1 MKTTTISGSDVEDRT
16 LINAWPSQP
25 RTLKRSIGSHT
36 IRATFDVF
44 AVLASIPFLVLAGIA
59 INRHNKEV
67 KDDDWRRI
75 QRGMS
80 AAVTAFPILF
90 AAVTGRMTRAV
101 ATWRLERGAPLGSL
115 EQLFW
120 SNTIISAITTQIF
133 MKSFNLLGLGLIVLW
148 ALSPLGGQSSLH
160 IIDTDR
166 DARVSSVNVTYLSS
180 QFPSEFST
188 GSDIQSGVS
197 QLNAIYLSSLLSPQ
211 SSKVSTMDIWGN
223 VKIPAISGLDRPVNS
238 SGWRDVK
245 NHTSLTYTSLLGV
258 PFQGLEAGSNT
269 TFQIETSYLDI
280 DCYDLQRKEG
290 LIPLLSTGNLTFNQN
305 DKPPT
310 INKTV
315 EGAFLGTN
323 GSEVCSVGRCSP
335 SWSLGIN
342 QYVTNHPWGSIELFP
357 NITGNSESY
366 LNDQPILLFQS
377 RYWSGE
383 RYDSTLAYCHINQIY
398 VEVFITCI
406 GTGSPTLQCAVAA
419 MRDSLRPHPARDV
432 TPFIFPALIT
442 NFVKNLVVAGSGHP
456 GTNTLT
462 ERYINDPANPLAAD
476 VKDNPLFKLPKQE
489 FSERL
494 TQIIN
499 TYYLGSISTMAI
511 TGNISAASDRKRDPG
526 PFVRFADGT
535 LVTWEPYRYV
545 VSPGWMT
552 VFVVSSVVML
562 VAAMYTAVIMHITNI
577 PDILGYVST
586 LTRDNE
592 HSSFPHGGSM
602 LDGLE
607 RSHLLKDMPVRLG
620 DVRAGEPN
628 GYLALTGSGLA
639 QRAQRDRLYE

>member
-160 IIDTDR
+160 IIDTER

-211 SSKVSTMDIWGN
+211 SSKESTMDIWGN

-290 LIPLLSTGNLTFNQN
+290 LIPFS
-305 DKPPT
+305 PPT

-323 GSEVCSVGRCSP
+323 GSEGCSVDRCSP

-342 QYVTNHPWGSIELFP
+342 QYVTNYP
-357 NITGNSESY
+357 
-366 LNDQPILLFQS
+366 
-377 RYWSGE
+377 YWSSE

-442 NFVKNLVVAGSGHP
+442 NFAKNLVVAGSGHA

-462 ERYINDPANPLAAD
+462 ERFINDPANPLAAD

-511 TGNISAASDRKRDPG
+511 TGNMSAASDRKRDPG
-526 PFVRFADGT
+526 PFVRFANGT

-639 QRAQRDRLYE
+639 QRAERDRLYE

>member
-1 MKTTTISGSDVEDRT
+1 MKTTTIGGSDAEGRT
-16 LINAWPSQP
+16 SITAWPSQP
-25 RTLKRSIGSHT
+25 RTLQRSIGSHT

-67 KDDDWRRI
+67 NDDDWKRI

-101 ATWRLERGAPLGSL
+101 ATWRLERGAPLGTL

-120 SNTIISAITTQIF
+120 SNTIMSAITTQIF
-133 MKSFNLLGLGLIVLW
+133 MKSFNLLGLGMIALW

-166 DARVSSVNVTYLSS
+166 DARISSVNVTYLSS
-180 QFPSEFST
+180 QFPSEFTT
-188 GSDIQSGVS
+188 GSDTQSGVS

-211 SSKVSTMDIWGN
+211 SSKESTMDIWGN
-223 VKIPAISGLDRPVNS
+223 VKIPAISGLGPPLNS
-238 SGWRDVK
+238 SGWREVD

-258 PFQGLEAGSNT
+258 PAQGSEAGSNT
-269 TFQIETSYLDI
+269 TFQIETSYFDI
-280 DCYDLQRKEG
+280 DCYDLQRKVG
-290 LIPLLSTGNLTFNQN
+290 LIPLLGTSNLTLSQN
-305 DKPPT
+305 DKPPI

-315 EGAFLGTN
+315 DGTFLGTN
-323 GSEVCSVGRCSP
+323 GSEGCSVGPCSP

-342 QYVTNHPWGSIELFP
+342 QYVTNHLWGSYGLFP
-357 NITGNSESY
+357 NISGNDKTY
-366 LNDQPILLFQS
+366 FTDKPILLFQS

-383 RYDSTLAYCHINQIY
+383 RYDSTLAYCHINQVY

-406 GTGSPTLQCAVAA
+406 STDSPTLQCAVTA

-432 TPFIFPALIT
+432 TPFIFPGLIT
-442 NFVKNLVVAGSGHP
+442 NFAKNLVVAGSGHA

-462 ERYINDPANPLAAD
+462 ERYINNTANPLAAD
-476 VKDNPLFKLPKQE
+476 IKDNPLFKLPKQVL
-489 FSERL
+489 SERL
-494 TQIIN
+494 TQVIN

-511 TGNISAASDRKRDPG
+511 TGNMSAASDEQRDPG
-526 PFVRFADGT
+526 PFVRFANGT
-535 LVTWEPYRYV
+535 QVAWEPYRYV
-545 VSPGWMT
+545 VNPGWMT

-562 VAAMYTAVIMHITNI
+562 IAAMYTAVIMHITNI

-592 HSSFPHGGSM
+592 NSAFPHGGTM

-607 RSHLLKDMPVRLG
+607 RSQLLKDMPVRLG
-620 DVRAGEPN
+620 DVRAGEAN

-639 QRAQRDRLYE
+639 QRAERDRLYE